1 VATSAADATAAVAS
15 VHAVVDRLSAALE
28 QEAERVATLELHRR
42 RALLASLGSAEREA
56 ITRIAKRVAEAIA
69 ADLVSAAKSDYRLF
83 HTLHA
88 MYLSRTPSRLTP
100 RSSAAS
106 ASGTAE

>member
-1 VATSAADATAAVAS
+1 VTTSTADATRALAS

-42 RALLASLGSAEREA
+42 RALLAALGSAERES
-56 ITRIAKRVAEAIA
+56 ITRIANCVAESIA
-69 ADLVSAAKSDYRLF
+69 AGLVTAAKSDYRLF

-88 MYLSRTPSRLTP
+88 IYLPTP
-100 RSSAAS
+100 R
-106 ASGTAE
+106 